1 MNFHYHLLINQAA
14 GSGSGKK
21 AADKIV
27 PLFDKKN
34 LTYSIYYSEWKGHD
48 AQIAEGLAK
57 NTLKEWSEEM
67 REQETPFPLLVI
79 VGGDGTLHQVLDTFH
94 QLEVNFPVAYI
105 PAGSGND
112 FARGVGLP
120 RNAVKAL
127 ENMLDAVEPQEINLL
142 SYEEKISD
150 KKGVVVNNYGIGLD
164 AAIVHATNHSTAK
177 TQLNKYNLGSL
188 SYIFSILRVLF
199 VQKGFPI
206 LVETSGKQV
215 SFEKAF
221 LCTAT
226 NHPYFGGGVAIAP
239 TADIAKPTIDF
250 VVVERINLFKILWI
264 VLLLTQ
270 KKQLSSKNFHHFTT
284 SKLRI
289 VSPTPQ
295 YGQEDGED
303 TENRPFDLQLS
314 TKKQL
319 FWCNL
324 KF

>member
-1 MNFHYHLLINQAA
+1 MKFHYYLLINQAA

-21 AADKIV
+21 VADKII
-27 PLFDKKN
+27 PLFAKKN
-34 LTYSIYYSEWKGHD
+34 LTYSVYYSEWKGHD
-48 AQIAEGLAK
+48 AQIAEELVG
-57 NTLKEWSEEM
+57 NTLKEWTEKSH
-67 REQETPFPLLVI
+67 EQEAPFPLLVI

-94 QLEVNFPVAYI
+94 QLKVKIPVAYI

-112 FARGVGLP
+112 FARGVGLSK
-120 RNAVKAL
+120 NTVKAL
-127 ENMLDAVEPQEINLL
+127 QNMFTTTKPQEINLL

-150 KKGVVVNNYGIGLD
+150 KQGIVVNNFGIGLD
-164 AAIVHATNHSTAK
+164 AAIVHATNHSNTK
-177 TQLNKYNLGSL
+177 THLNKYKLGSL
-188 SYIFSILRVLF
+188 SYIFSILRVFF

-239 TADIAKPTIDF
+239 TADIGKPTIDF

-264 VLLLTQ
+264 AFLLTR
-270 KKQLSSKNFHHFTT
+270 KKQLTSKNFHHFTT

-289 VSPTPQ
+289 VSTTSQ

-303 TENRPFDLQLS
+303 TKKQPFDLQFS

-324 KF
+324 EL